1 VPQARVIA
9 GDFAGYSPPGGR
21 KAQVRSWTF
30 PEESRHLMA
39 GFNGLVL
46 ATIASAFA
54 FGMVLA
60 LLGSIKLPLAQ
71 RLGIDE
77 ARVGGLLSAL
87 NLAFIP
93 MMLIS
98 GILVDRLGIQGVL
111 IVGSVLA
118 GLAIFA
124 LALVKTYAGSVY

>member
-1 VPQARVIA
+1 MNGQ
-9 GDFAGYSPPGGR
+9 
-21 KAQVRSWTF
+21 
-30 PEESRHLMA
+30 PELIP
-39 GFNGLVL
+39 
-46 ATIASAFA
+46 ATIADAIIEKGPVVTESGQPDLIPATIAGAFA

-60 LLGSIKLPLAQ
+60 LLGSIKLPLAK
-71 RLGIDE
+71 RLEIDE

-87 NLAFIP
+87 NLALIP
-93 MMLIS
+93 MMLLS
-98 GILVDRLGIQGVL
+98 GMLVDRLGIQGVL